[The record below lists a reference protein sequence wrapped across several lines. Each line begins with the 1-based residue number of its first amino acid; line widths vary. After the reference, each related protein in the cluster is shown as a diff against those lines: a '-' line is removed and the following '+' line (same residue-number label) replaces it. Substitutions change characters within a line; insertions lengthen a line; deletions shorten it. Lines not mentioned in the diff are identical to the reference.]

1 MLGNSFL
8 GTEAKGQ
15 EGSKVHRIPGLQ
27 GEFESFPRDPGP
39 SYNIIQVEGGSYE
52 DIEKS
57 VKYSEP
63 FAKTDRYINMREVSL
78 RVSVPPGKYV
88 IIASTF
94 RRRDEGEF
102 LLRLFLTRGWGSSD
116 QSGRRTARSGLGYQ

>member
-1 MLGNSFL
+1 M
-8 GTEAKGQ
+8 
-15 EGSKVHRIPGLQ
+15 
-27 GEFESFPRDPGP
+27 
-39 SYNIIQVEGGSYE
+39 EGGSYE

-102 LLRLFLTRGWGSSD
+102 LLRLFLTHGWGSSS
-116 QSGRRTARSGLGYQ
+116 QSECQTVTPTMDYK

>member
-1 MLGNSFL
+1 M
-8 GTEAKGQ
+8 TMDY
-15 EGSKVHRIPGLQ
+15 HH
-27 GEFESFPRDPGP
+27 
-39 SYNIIQVEGGSYE
+39 NIIQVEGGSYE

-78 RVSVPPGKYV
+78 RISVPPGKYV

-94 RRRDEGEF
+94 RRWEEGEF

>member
-1 MLGNSFL
+1 MLSNSFL

-15 EGSKVHRIPGLQ
+15 EGSKAHWIPGLQ
-27 GEFESFPRDPGP
+27 GKFERSDPGP
-39 SYNIIQVEGGSYE
+39 LYDIIQVEGGSYE

-57 VKYSEP
+57 VKYSNP
-63 FAKTDRYINMREVSL
+63 VAKTDRYINMREVSV
-78 RVSVPPGKYV
+78 RMSVPPGKYV

-102 LLRLFLTRGWGSSD
+102 LLRLFLTYGWGSSH

>member
-1 MLGNSFL
+1 MDS
-8 GTEAKGQ
+8 
-15 EGSKVHRIPGLQ
+15 S
-27 GEFESFPRDPGP
+27 
-39 SYNIIQVEGGSYE
+39 SYE
-52 DIEKS
+52 DIAKS

-63 FAKTDRYINMREVSL
+63 IAKTDRYINMREVSL
-78 RVSVPPGKYV
+78 RMSVPPGKYV

-102 LLRLFLTRGWGSSD
+102 LLRLFLTQGWGSSD

>member
-15 EGSKVHRIPGLQ
+15 EGSKAHWIPGLQ
-27 GEFESFPRDPGP
+27 GEFKRFDPGP
-39 SYNIIQVEGGSYE
+39 LYDIIQVEGGSYK

-57 VKYSEP
+57 VKYSNP
-63 FAKTDRYINMREVSL
+63 VAKTDRYINMREVSV
-78 RVSVPPGKYV
+78 RMSVPPGKYV

-102 LLRLFLTRGWGSSD
+102 LLRLFLTYGWGSSG